1 MEGEILSP
9 LSYLLVPLFGS
20 RKCLLQYSLL
30 SAVTSSITGFI
41 FIWRPVSGRE
51 IFSNMLIPTKNVILL
66 LRQVN

>member
-1 MEGEILSP
+1 MEGEILSL
-9 LSYLLVPLFGS
+9 LSYLLVSLFGS

-41 FIWRPVSGRE
+41 FIWTPVSGRE

-66 LRQVN
+66 FRQVN